1 MPEAPHPQPN
11 RFDTELLNSRT
22 NHHVTL
28 LNPESASTTA
38 QMASRGRL
46 GDRVFSGLSRAA
58 GINILIILAGVAA
71 FLIVEGRAGIFGDT
85 EEMSGSD
92 NFVQYVGPL
101 VFGTV
106 YAAFLALLIAAP
118 LGVAV
123 ALFISHYAPKRV
135 SQTLGYLVDLLAAIP
150 SVVFGIWG
158 ITVLAPILSGNLYPW
173 LNENLDFLPFFS
185 GTISTSGRSML
196 TAGIVLAV
204 MILPVITAIS
214 REVFLQTPR
223 LHEEASLA
231 LGATKWEMIRQAV
244 LPYGRSGVISGCML
258 GLGRALGETMAV
270 AIILSPSD
278 GYFWSVLTNQNS
290 NTIASNVAL
299 KFPEAYGL
307 DVNRLIATGLV
318 LFGIT
323 FLVNAL
329 ARRVANAGF
338 SGADG

>member
-1 MPEAPHPQPN
+1 
-11 RFDTELLNSRT
+11 
-22 NHHVTL
+22 VTL
-28 LNPESASTTA
+28 LNPQSASVTT
-38 QMASRGRL
+38 QTASRGRL

-92 NFVQYVGPL
+92 NFLQYVGPL

>member
-1 MPEAPHPQPN
+1 M
-11 RFDTELLNSRT
+11 
-22 NHHVTL
+22 TL
-28 LNPESASTTA
+28 ITT
-38 QMASRGRL
+38 QTTSPRRL
-46 GDRVFSGLSRAA
+46 GDKVFLGLSRGA
-58 GINILIILAGVAA
+58 GIMILIILAGVAA
-71 FLIVEGRAGIFGDT
+71 FLAIEGRAGIFGDT

-92 NFVQYVGPL
+92 SFLEYVGPL

-106 YAAFLALLIAAP
+106 YAATIALLFAAP
-118 LGVAV
+118 LAVAV
-123 ALFISHYAPKRV
+123 ALYITHYAPRRLAT
-135 SQTLGYLVDLLAAIP
+135 TLGYVVDLLAAIP

-158 ITVLAPILSGNLYPW
+158 ITVLAPLLTGNVYPW
-173 LNENLDFLPFFS
+173 LNDNLDFIPFFS
-185 GTISTSGRSML
+185 GVLSTSGRSML
-196 TAGIVLAV
+196 TAGLVLAA
-204 MILPVITAIS
+204 MILPIITAIS
-214 REVFLQTPR
+214 REVFMQTPR

-244 LPYGRSGVISGCML
+244 IPYGRSGIISGAML

-318 LFGIT
+318 LFAIT
-323 FLVNAL
+323 FIVNAF
-329 ARRVANAGF
+329 ARRIANAGF

>member
-1 MPEAPHPQPN
+1 
-11 RFDTELLNSRT
+11 
-22 NHHVTL
+22 VTL
-28 LNPESASTTA
+28 LSPQSASVTA
-38 QMASRGRL
+38 QTASRGRL

-71 FLIVEGRAGIFGDT
+71 FLVVEGRAGIFGDT

-92 NFVQYVGPL
+92 NFLQYVGPL

-185 GTISTSGRSML
+185 GTISMSGRSML

>member
-1 MPEAPHPQPN
+1 MSSSTITRA
-11 RFDTELLNSRT
+11 T
-22 NHHVTL
+22 VT
-28 LNPESASTTA
+28 
-38 QMASRGRL
+38 RR
-46 GDRVFSGLSRAA
+46 GDRVFSGLSRGA
-58 GINILIILAGVAA
+58 GISILVILAGVATVL
-71 FLIVEGRAGIFGDT
+71 FVEGRAGIFGDT

-92 NFVQYVGPL
+92 SFLQYVGPL

-106 YAAFLALLIAAP
+106 FAATLALLFAAP
-118 LGVAV
+118 LAVAV
-123 ALFISHYAPKRV
+123 ALYISHYAPRRLA
-135 SQTLGYLVDLLAAIP
+135 QTLGYIIDLLAAIP

-158 ITVLAPILSGNLYPW
+158 ITVLAPLLTDNIYPW
-173 LNENLDFLPFFS
+173 LNANLDFIPFFS
-185 GTISTSGRSML
+185 GTVSTSGRSML
-196 TAGIVLAV
+196 TAGLVLAV
-204 MILPVITAIS
+204 MILPIVTAIS

-231 LGATKWEMIRQAV
+231 LGATRWEMIRQAV
-244 LPYGRSGVISGCML
+244 IPYGRSGVISGAML

-290 NTIASNVAL
+290 NTIASNIAL

-318 LFGIT
+318 LFAIT
-323 FLVNAL
+323 FVVNAL
-329 ARRVANAGF
+329 ARRIANAGF